1 MSPDVMP
8 TPPLDLSIPKRT
20 NPLFERQTS
29 TSPLDL
35 STKPTQFNNRK
46 MSVDDPYE
54 PPEIITG
61 PKTDWH
67 YRSMKDL
74 ANKHL
79 PCLAGN
85 GPQRTP
91 IRIKVSF

>member
-1 MSPDVMP
+1 MSPHVSP
-8 TPPLDLSIPKRT
+8 AI
-20 NPLFERQTS
+20 
-29 TSPLDL
+29 PLDL
-35 STKPTQFNNRK
+35 STNRSNPFLPQTLPLDLSLK
-46 MSVDDPYE
+46 STHVNQRSMAADNLLEAPR
-54 PPEIITG
+54 IITE
-61 PKTDWH
+61 PKTEWH

-91 IRIKVSF
+91 IRVSVSY